1 MNSGQFPHRMRE
13 DFNQQ
18 KSGSYKIML
27 RIWRTEH
34 LKLKSE
40 RFETSIIHNEERGLG
55 DIDTVDILES
65 SGKRLVT
72 YLTSFTWI
80 AYQGLGCIE
89 REQYCY

>member
-55 DIDTVDILES
+55 DIDTKWTYWSQVES
-65 SGKRLVT
+65 VLSPT
-72 YLTSFTWI
+72 
-80 AYQGLGCIE
+80 
-89 REQYCY
+89 